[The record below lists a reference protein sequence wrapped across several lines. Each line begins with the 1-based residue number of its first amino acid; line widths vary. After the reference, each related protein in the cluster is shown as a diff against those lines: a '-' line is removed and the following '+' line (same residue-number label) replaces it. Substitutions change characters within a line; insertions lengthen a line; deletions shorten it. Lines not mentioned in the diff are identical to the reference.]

1 MLRAAYDNS
10 EKEGAFK
17 NEVRQEIL
25 SQTAKESEKGWL
37 DLCCLA

>member
-10 EKEGAFK
+10 ETADALE

-25 SQTAKESEKGWL
+25 SQTAREFP
-37 DLCCLA
+37 